1 MRKNIFLHLRHVIAH
16 SPSHVPKLRVQTNT
30 PNYTFSSF
38 CLHSALTGTKRL
50 IYNTLRS
57 VGNTPIHLHYHLHT
71 RLYTLYLHCYSKAVK
86 RHRGS
91 GFRVVPI
98 GRPLPLC
105 RETRVAQPP
114 PPFAYTTC
122 TTTVAVQTSADKCI
136 HQCTLKALL
145 PTLPKTLIINAVQ
158 TLCVRCRQKGAKLL
172 TRARASIY
180 QLHYLFFT
188 PLNDAYCTPQRRV
201 HRLHP
206 EIPPAGAAFTLL

>member
-1 MRKNIFLHLRHVIAH
+1 MCAKILFLPLWPIIAH

-38 CLHSALTGTKRL
+38 YLHSALTGTKRL

-57 VGNTPIHLHYHLHT
+57 VDNTPIHLHDHLHT
-71 RLYTLYLHCYSKAVK
+71 RLCTLYLHCYIKAAK

-91 GFRVVPI
+91 GFRVAPI

-114 PPFAYTTC
+114 PPPACTTC

-136 HQCTLKALL
+136 HQCTQKTLL

-158 TLCVRCRQKGAKLL
+158 TLCVRCRQKSAKLL

-180 QLHYLFFT
+180 QLHHLF
-188 PLNDAYCTPQRRV
+188 CTI
-201 HRLHP
+201 
-206 EIPPAGAAFTLL
+206 E